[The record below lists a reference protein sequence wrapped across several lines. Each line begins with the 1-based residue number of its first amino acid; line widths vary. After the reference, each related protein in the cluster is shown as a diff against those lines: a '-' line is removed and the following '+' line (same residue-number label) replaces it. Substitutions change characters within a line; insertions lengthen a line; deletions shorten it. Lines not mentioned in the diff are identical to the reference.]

1 MSNSSL
7 AAHSQAGKEEDAV
20 NDITYVG
27 KLTMNYSVARHAH
40 ESWEFVYCTY
50 GSGTF
55 SFDSGTLEYQEGD
68 VVIIPP
74 MVPHSNGSEDG
85 FQNIHINMVSPSL
98 SYASPRVVS
107 DDSNHFLLD
116 AFSAAYFQFYS
127 DRKEAAALLS
137 LYGDLISC
145 YLAAYRTGVTL
156 TPIVA
161 QIENNIIANYADSKY
176 ELDAYMQ
183 SLPFSYDYL
192 RKLFQ
197 KEIGVTPHRYLID
210 KRLKMAAELLV
221 TDDSA
226 GARTITDIAY
236 LCGFRDSLYFSKM
249 FRKKYGISPRNYP
262 KAERNKTAPVPDA
275 ESPRI
280 MM

>member
-1 MSNSSL
+1 M
-7 AAHSQAGKEEDAV
+7 

-27 KLTMNYSVARHAH
+27 KLTMKYSISLHAH
-40 ESWEFVYCTY
+40 ESWEFVYCTG
-50 GSGTF
+50 GSGAF
-55 SFDSGTLEYQEGD
+55 GFDGETLAYREGD

-74 MVPHSNGSEDG
+74 MVPHTNGSEDG

-98 SYASPRVVS
+98 CFIAPLVIS
-107 DDSNHFLLD
+107 DDPNHFLLD
-116 AFSAAYFQFYS
+116 AFNGAYFQFYS

-156 TPIVA
+156 TPVVA
-161 QIENNIIANYADSKY
+161 QIENNIIANYADSSY
-176 ELDAYMQ
+176 ELDAYMR

-197 KEIGVTPHRYLID
+197 KEMGVTPHRYLVD

-226 GARTITDIAY
+226 GARTIMDIAF

-249 FRKKYGISPRNYP
+249 FKKRYGVAPRNYP
-262 KAERNKTAPVPDA
+262 NSGRVNTVPVPDA

-280 MM
+280 RLL

>member
-27 KLTMNYSVARHAH
+27 KLTMNYSVSRHAH

-50 GSGTF
+50 GSGAF

-137 LYGDLISC
+137 LYGDLICC
-145 YLAAYRTGVTL
+145 YYTGTETSPEELKRYASTWLPEYMIPEYFIHLDTMPRNDRGKFDYPTL
-156 TPIVA
+156 KAMEITTREA
-161 QIENNIIANYADSKY
+161 KY
-176 ELDAYMQ
+176 E
-183 SLPFSYDYL
+183 PP
-192 RKLFQ
+192 K
-197 KEIGVTPHRYLID
+197 
-210 KRLKMAAELLV
+210 
-221 TDDSA
+221 TD
-226 GARTITDIAY
+226 
-236 LCGFRDSLYFSKM
+236 LE
-249 FRKKYGISPRNYP
+249 KKI
-262 KAERNKTAPVPDA
+262 
-275 ESPRI
+275 
-280 MM
+280 